1 MGRIKEPLPVK
12 LIASLF
18 AGSGE
23 LLEEA
28 GVRLSQEFGP
38 IDSESELLPFDH
50 TTYYAAEFGEG
61 LKRRFVAFV
70 DLVHPGEL
78 AEIKLLTNALEM
90 EWVAEGKRR
99 INVDPGYV
107 SHSKLVLATTKN
119 HAHRIYLGP
128 VLSCHPELVEGPS
141 KGQGIYAEVTLH
153 FRDGAFRA
161 WPWTYPDYAS
171 PPLIAIFNQIRALY
185 VKQLPT
191 IPNT

>member
-1 MGRIKEPLPVK
+1 VGKVKEPLPVK

-18 AGSGE
+18 TGSGE

-28 GVRLSQEFGP
+28 KVRLSQKFGP
-38 IDSESELLPFDH
+38 IDYESELLPFDH
-50 TTYYAAEFGEG
+50 TTYYAAEFGEN
-61 LKRRFVAFV
+61 LKRRFVAFAE
-70 DLVHPGEL
+70 LVHPGRL

-90 EWVAEGKRR
+90 EWASGGRPRGGRTRKGKRR

-119 HAHRIYLGP
+119 HAHRIYLGR
-128 VLSCHPELVEGPS
+128 
-141 KGQGIYAEVTLH
+141 GIYAEVTLH

-171 PPLIAIFNQIRALY
+171 PPLIAIFNQIRGLY
-185 VKQLPT
+185 VKQLRER
-191 IPNT
+191 NG